1 MTGPDL
7 TSTMNEG
14 ATALPPGLGG
24 CNETVTGAGLIPQ
37 PNLGDSPPKGARNDK
52 KSARGSK
59 RKDYP
64 KDLDPT
70 FTREFTKLTDEKKSI
85 RDNGKTDHRDGA
97 QCHYD
102 NKCNNKFT
110 VDISNELK

>member
-14 ATALPPGLGG
+14 ATALLPGLGG

-37 PNLGDSPPKGARNDK
+37 PNLGDSPIKEAGNNK

-59 RKDYP
+59 RNDYP

-70 FTREFTKLTDEKKSI
+70 FSREFTKLTDEKSKLGS
-85 RDNGKTDHRDGA
+85 
-97 QCHYD
+97 
-102 NKCNNKFT
+102 
-110 VDISNELK
+110 